1 MYLLYLLHFF
11 FFKQKTVYE
20 MRISNCSSDV
30 CSSDLA
36 HKKRAGVTS
45 GPSLKSL
52 RCRSGAGD
60 VGRVDLYSGA
70 HRRRQRDLFD
80 IFALRARRL
89 PLDDRIAESVE
100 VLAGLFLSERPL
112 AAAGVADAYLLRAEL
127 DLTSLESGRAH
138 VWTPVP

>member
-45 GPSLKSL
+45 GPFLKSL

-60 VGRVDLYSGA
+60 VGRVDLYAGA

-89 PLDDRIAESVE
+89 RLDDRIDESVE
-100 VLAGLFLSERPL
+100 VLAELFLAERQL
-112 AAAGVADAYLLRAEL
+112 ADAGAI
-127 DLTSLESGRAH
+127 GRASRRER
-138 VWTPVP
+138 VWQYV

>member
-36 HKKRAGVTS
+36 HKKRAGVSS
-45 GPSLKSL
+45 GPFLKSL

-60 VGRVDLYSGA
+60 VGRVDLYAGA

-89 PLDDRIAESVE
+89 RLDDRIDESVE
-100 VLAGLFLSERPL
+100 VLARSEAQTSELKSLMRLSY
-112 AAAGVADAYLLRAEL
+112 AVF
-127 DLTSLESGRAH
+127 SLK
-138 VWTPVP
+138 TKI

>member
-45 GPSLKSL
+45 GPFLKSL

-60 VGRVDLYSGA
+60 VGRVDLYAGA

-80 IFALRARRL
+80 ILDRKSVVSGKSVSVCVDRGGRRTTRKENQTKY
-89 PLDDRIAESVE
+89 PN
-100 VLAGLFLSERPL
+100 
-112 AAAGVADAYLLRAEL
+112 
-127 DLTSLESGRAH
+127 H
-138 VWTPVP
+138 QNN